1 MSLGFS
7 FKRRSSLAICIVILK
22 AARDSVK
29 KTHLLSLAS
38 LSYEQLNRYV
48 DFLKA
53 QGFIEERVNSLHTTC
68 KGLELIEEYES
79 SSLIRILAPELEPAL
94 SSRFISQRLKTAN

>member
-48 DFLKA
+48 DFLKT
-53 QGFIEERVNSLHTTC
+53 QGFIEERVNSLHTTR

-94 SSRFISQRLKTAN
+94 SSRYVSQRLKTAN

>member
-1 MSLGFS
+1 MSLAFS
-7 FKRRSSLAICIVILK
+7 FKRRNSLAICVVILK
-22 AARDSVK
+22 AARNGVK

-38 LSYEQLNRYV
+38 LSYDQLNRYV

-53 QGFIEERVNSLHTTC
+53 HSFIEDRVNSLQTTC

-94 SSRFISQRLKTAN
+94 SSRFPSQRLKSTN

>member
-1 MSLGFS
+1 MSLAFS

-22 AARDSVK
+22 AAKGSVK

-53 QGFIEERVNSLHTTC
+53 HSFIEEHVNSLQTTC
-68 KGLELIEEYES
+68 KGLDLIEEYES
-79 SSLIRILAPELEPAL
+79 SALIRILAPELEPAL
-94 SSRFISQRLKTAN
+94 SSRFLSQRMKSTN